1 MPQIYIFLRY
11 GLISKTPKYN
21 GKRLLATKNAFQF
34 AAALAHGVVCA
45 LHQGGDV
52 GIRKAEQIRQQ

>member
-34 AAALAHGVVCA
+34 AAALAHGVVST
-45 LHQGGDV
+45 LHQGGNV
-52 GIRKAEQIRQQ
+52 SIRKAKQV